1 MANITV
7 TQKPR
12 KYNQI
17 HMKQFVHVSLIILF
31 GNAAK
36 TELAKMLMSQ
46 KIKKSYEHN
55 IRMQLGQRCGH
66 Y

>member
-17 HMKQFVHVSLIILF
+17 HMKQFAHVSLIILF

-36 TELAKMLMSQ
+36 TELASNVNVPKDKEKL
-46 KIKKSYEHN
+46 
-55 IRMQLGQRCGH
+55 
-66 Y
+66 